1 MPKRVARTRSN
12 ALGAPPRCT
21 YPSVVTRVTTLG
33 YVQRG
38 GAPSAF
44 DRVLA
49 TRFGIAAVDLVQKGS
64 FGRMVS
70 LQGNHVTDVD
80 LALAGLDIKTVPEEL
95 YEAAR
100 AVFG

>member
-1 MPKRVARTRSN
+1 
-12 ALGAPPRCT
+12 
-21 YPSVVTRVTTLG
+21 
-33 YVQRG
+33 
-38 GAPSAF
+38 
-44 DRVLA
+44 
-49 TRFGIAAVDLVQKGS
+49 
-64 FGRMVS
+64 MVS